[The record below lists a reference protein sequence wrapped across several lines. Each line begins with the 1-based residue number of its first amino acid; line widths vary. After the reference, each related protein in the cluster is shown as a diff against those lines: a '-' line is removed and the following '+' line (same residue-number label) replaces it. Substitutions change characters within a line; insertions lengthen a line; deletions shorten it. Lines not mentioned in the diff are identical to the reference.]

1 VLAFEGATPELSE
14 YLYCLQDRRDARLIA
29 AFLAEVRPVS

>member
-1 VLAFEGATPELSE
+1 ELSE

-29 AFLAEVRPVS
+29 AFLSEVRPVSS